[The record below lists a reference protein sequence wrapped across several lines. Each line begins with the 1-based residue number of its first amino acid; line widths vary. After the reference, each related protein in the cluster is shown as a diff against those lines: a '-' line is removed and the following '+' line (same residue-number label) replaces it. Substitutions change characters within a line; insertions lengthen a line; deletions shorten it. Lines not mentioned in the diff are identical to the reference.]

1 MAIKLKTLERIA
13 KTYKEQNY
21 LYKDLSLDLEFAKQN
36 PIGFETSTKG
46 NDIRSSFDYE
56 AIRNSLQNLFNTLPG
71 QRFLFPEY
79 GLDLYQ
85 FLFLPVTESTG
96 QAIGQKIL
104 RGIELYEPRVN
115 VLNVNVVAEPDSSEY
130 KITIVVQLPALNTTT
145 NLDGVLNTKSQSFI
159 FYPSS
164 RNR

>member
-21 LYKDLSLDLEFAKQN
+21 LYKDLALDLEITSQN
-36 PIGFETSTKG
+36 PIGYKTATKSS
-46 NDIRSSFDYE
+46 DIRASFDYE

-85 FLFLPVTESTG
+85 FLFLPVTESIG
-96 QAIGQKIL
+96 QAIGERIL
-104 RGIELYEPRVN
+104 RSIELYEPRVS
-115 VLNVNVVAEPDSSEY
+115 VLNVNVVAEPDTSEY
-130 KITIVVQLPALNTTT
+130 KITIAIQLPALNTTT
-145 NLDGVLNTKSQSFI
+145 NFDGVLNTKSQSFI
-159 FYPSS
+159 FLPTS
-164 RNR
+164 RTK